1 MVERT
6 PTAGG
11 AVATWVVYRVILR
24 STTAGTSSFTD
35 NLSKLA
41 QCISGT

>member
-1 MVERT
+1 MVEHT

-11 AVATWVVYRVILR
+11 VAAWIVYRVILR

-35 NLSKLA
+35 KLSKLA
-41 QCISGT
+41 QCV